1 MDNHY
6 INNNIVEA
14 LKLLKEQIYNGKVS
28 VLIGSGFSKNVSGN
42 FPDWTELLEDMACE
56 LYDDEINLQ
65 IRNTDRSINTND
77 EDGVQRRE
85 YGRKI
90 IKKVG
95 YVELIAEYQNR
106 KGFRES
112 IDAYIEE
119 HIPIIKKE
127 SEHYIL
133 KYLHKAKRN
142 DAVIT
147 SNSLDL
153 HRKLLTLNW
162 NNIFT
167 TNYDNCIEIAYTD
180 KQNELHKVKGHIKD
194 LERSIENNYN
204 KIEEQKSIINE
215 KELAQIQRDEYEE
228 IPLSIG
234 GDSANSAGEEI
245 KKLEIEN
252 DRFKFEL
259 KQLRRKIEAENINVV
274 KRSSDL
280 QIQKIRNIV
289 KLHGS
294 IPKDKNDRFEFDS
307 DIHKRYVISKQD
319 YEDYPQKHEAFT
331 QLMRIS
337 LLQDSFCLIGFS
349 GVDPNFIAWIS
360 WVRDIIER
368 KTNGKQNQDYKIYLI
383 DVNAE
388 VITPEKE
395 LFYRNHRIVQIP
407 ICSEEILKIL
417 EQDSKGSIDR
427 TNKSQVLELLFSFLS
442 SDSNIDYY
450 KSKEDEYK
458 VLYELISK
466 GTFDK
471 EYDLGKLKES
481 INKLWRLNNIT
492 QVGIKDELVDRTM
505 LTFLQNF
512 DSLYDKFFSS
522 NQIGNFCQLLL
533 IVLGDSNIPLSQE
546 ILNDKTYNELIEN
559 VQTGFY
565 AKNINILKLH
575 ENVLLNNKKE
585 FDIQFEHLDL
595 PGIEDA
601 VKYEKALLL
610 LFNLKFTELQRYL
623 AKWNPRSYFIVLKA
637 NLLAHHD
644 LNGAFEYL
652 KKFIYESTEFSLLSP
667 QEKLFAYQFLY
678 FLNFSIFY
686 RKDEKIWN
694 SIEQL
699 RKQGLKNLNETIES
713 FRKNITPKISRIEPH
728 NIGAIEINHDKRV
741 VNEFVYGIQF
751 MQFLI
756 NSGLSPES
764 MKFRLIEYDD
774 WYNFFKIVYQRFPN
788 PSLYYSLQYQSAGF
802 TKRVGQDY
810 INSEILHPKLHEIFE
825 NVSLAWECENTPIK
839 IKDNILYFI
848 TELIVA
854 LKPEVWENFFMSVWK
869 KLLEDGRLFDDT
881 MFHVH
886 DFVKRGL
893 KFLEGDKNIEF
904 IIISLLENLP
914 KGRYVINYLYA
925 LATSKTIDRTKA
937 YLLESPVVAK
947 IHEIIENL
955 NNDNLKYSIYALGNL
970 EKIITT
976 SQKKSIQ
983 IRLNDVC
990 FDQLYSP
997 NIWHVILSL
1006 SQGNKEIN
1014 LKTRKAILQNKY
1026 LFDSGITI
1034 NEDGRKS
1041 ISPNDFIELHRLRK
1055 SIYRPNGLEWTKE
1068 ESGFIFKKLC
1078 VELDKIDG
1086 LTEQGRAFWG
1096 YKDIIEEMKIFLIDE
1111 QDALKNY
1118 TDYNDCLECV
1128 QENLSIE
1135 VGSGSIEKRIMS
1147 ENQKEYFHAMEE
1159 LTKHLFEMESVGS
1172 YAEIID
1178 YVLSKLLVGFE
1189 PNLLFTLRKVSIWV
1203 KELKDNNCM
1212 NQFSDKLCFIL
1223 DKYQT
1228 NYKIEGYKPAFH
1240 LFLVTIAEV
1249 LKYWDI
1255 EDDAV
1260 RFWLGVKNNSIFN
1273 NVRQFEL
1280 N

>member
-1 MDNHY
+1 MGNHY
-6 INNNIVEA
+6 TNNNIVET
-14 LKLLKEQIYNGKVS
+14 LKLLKEQIHNGKVS
-28 VLIGSGFSKNVSGN
+28 VLIGSGFSKNVSGI
-42 FPDWTELLEDMACE
+42 FPDWTELIEDMACE
-56 LYDDEINLQ
+56 LYEDEIKHQ
-65 IRNTDRSINTND
+65 IRNTDRTINTND
-77 EDGVQRRE
+77 EDEAHKRK
-85 YGRKI
+85 YARKI
-90 IKKVG
+90 IKRVG

-106 KGFRES
+106 KGFREA

-133 KYLHKAKRN
+133 KYLHRTERN

-167 TNYDNCIEIAYTD
+167 TNYDNCLEIAYID
-180 KQNELHKVKGHIKD
+180 KQNELNKIKEHIKD
-194 LERSIENNYN
+194 LERSIENNFN

-215 KELAQIQRDEYEE
+215 KKLAQIQRDEYEE

-234 GDSANSAGEEI
+234 GDSVNFAYEEI
-245 KKLEIEN
+245 KKLKIEN

-259 KQLRRKIEAENINVV
+259 KQLRRKIEAENINLV
-274 KRSSDL
+274 KHSSDL
-280 QIQKIRNIV
+280 QIQKIRNII

-294 IPKDKNDRFEFDS
+294 IPENKKDRFEFDS

-319 YEDYPQKHEAFT
+319 YDDYPQKHEAFT

-368 KTNGKQNQDYKIYLI
+368 KTNGKQNQEYKIYLI

-407 ICSEEILKIL
+407 ICAEGILKIL
-417 EQDSKGSIDR
+417 EQDSKDSIDR
-427 TNKSQVLELLFSFLS
+427 TNKRQVLDLFFSFLA

-471 EYDLGKLKES
+471 KFDLQKLTES
-481 INKLWRLNNIT
+481 INKLWRLINIS
-492 QVGIKDELVDRTM
+492 QLGCKDDLEDRMM
-505 LTFLQNF
+505 LTFLQNSDRLYAKF
-512 DSLYDKFFSS
+512 DSLDQTETFYK
-522 NQIGNFCQLLL
+522 LLL
-533 IVLGDSNIPLSQE
+533 IVLGDSNIPLSKE
-546 ILNDKTYNELIEN
+546 LLNGATYNELIEN
-559 VQTGFY
+559 VQTGIY

-575 ENVLLNNKKE
+575 ENVLLNNEKE

-601 VKYEKALLL
+601 IKYEKALML
-610 LFNLKFTELQRYL
+610 LFNLKFTVLLEYL
-623 AKWNPRSYFIVLKA
+623 EKWNPRSYFIVLKA

-652 KKFIYESTEFSLLSP
+652 KEFIYESTEFSLLSP

-678 FLNFSIFY
+678 FLNFSICY

-699 RKQGLKNLNETIES
+699 RKQGLKSLNETIES

-741 VNEFVYGIQF
+741 ANEFVYGTQF

-764 MKFRLIEYDD
+764 MKFKLIEYDD
-774 WYNFFKIVYQRFPN
+774 WYHFFKIVYEKFPI

-810 INSEILHPKLHEIFE
+810 VNSEKLHPKLKEIFN
-825 NVSLAWECENTPIK
+825 NVSLAWECEDTPIK
-839 IKDNILYFI
+839 FKDNILYFI

-854 LKPEVWENFFMSVWK
+854 LEPKLWENFFMSVWK

-893 KFLEGDKNIEF
+893 KFLEGGKNIEF
-904 IIISLLENLP
+904 IIISLIENLHE
-914 KGRYVINYLYA
+914 GRYVINYLYA
-925 LATSKTIDRTKA
+925 LSTGKTIERNKEF
-937 YLLESPVVAK
+937 LLKSTVAVK
-947 IHEIIENL
+947 INETIENM
-955 NNDNLKYSIYALGNL
+955 NNNLLYLIYALGNL
-970 EKIITT
+970 EKIINT
-976 SQKKSIQ
+976 SQMKCIQ
-983 IRLNDVC
+983 NSLKEVS
-990 FDQLYSP
+990 FDQLNSP
-997 NIWHVILSL
+997 NIWQVILYL

-1014 LKTRKAILQNKY
+1014 LKIKKAVLQNKY

-1034 NEDGRKS
+1034 NKDGRMT
-1041 ISPNDFIELHRLRK
+1041 ISPNDFIELHKLRK
-1055 SIYRPNGLEWTKE
+1055 SSSRPNGLEWAKE
-1068 ESGFIFKKLC
+1068 ESELIFKKIC
-1078 VELDKIDG
+1078 DELNKIDR
-1086 LTEQGRAFWG
+1086 LTKQGRDFWG
-1096 YKDIIEEMKIFLIDE
+1096 YKDIIEEMKVFLMDE
-1111 QDALKNY
+1111 KDALNNHS
-1118 TDYNDCLECV
+1118 DYNECLGRV
-1128 QENLSIE
+1128 QNNLSLE
-1135 VGSGSIEKRIMS
+1135 VGNGSIEKRIMS
-1147 ENQKEYFHAMEE
+1147 ENQKIYFHAMEE
-1159 LTKHLFEMESVGS
+1159 ITTHLFETESVGTYVES
-1172 YAEIID
+1172 ID

-1189 PNLLFTLRKVSIWV
+1189 PNLLYTLRKVSIWL
-1203 KELKDNNCM
+1203 KELKDDNCM
-1212 NQFSDKLCFIL
+1212 NQFSDKLCGIL
-1223 DKYQT
+1223 YKYQT
-1228 NYKIEGYKPAFH
+1228 NCTIEGYKPSYH

-1255 EDDAV
+1255 ENDAV
-1260 RFWLGVKNNSIFN
+1260 SFWLEVKSKSIFN
-1273 NVRQFEL
+1273 NVRQFAL